1 MTNEN
6 PIEPTLFRS
15 DVARNINASWGW
27 FMSLG
32 VVLMALGAIAIAVPA
47 MATLAVELLIGWI
60 LIFGAVMHIIDAFWI
75 HHLRQSFFE
84 LLLGILYLVI
94 GILLLSHPLKGVIT
108 LTLLLAIF
116 FLAGGIFK
124 VVLALELHTV
134 TNWGWLLASG
144 ILALVLGGLILKGL
158 PSSAGWAIGLLLG
171 IDLIVTGWSIF
182 AIALAAHAITKKASH
197 TGT

>member
-6 PIEPTLFRS
+6 PMEPTLFRS
-15 DVARNINASWGW
+15 DVEKNINVNWGW

-75 HHLRQSFFE
+75 HHLRQSIFE

-94 GILLLSHPLKGVIT
+94 GILLLSHPLKGVLT
-108 LTLLLAIF
+108 LTLLLSIF

-124 VVLALELHTV
+124 VILALELRTV
-134 TNWGWLLASG
+134 TNWGWMLASG

-158 PSSAGWAIGLLLG
+158 PSSAAWAIGLLLG
-171 IDLIVTGWSIF
+171 IDLIVTGWSVF
-182 AIALAAHAITKKASH
+182 AIALAAHSIHPKEA
-197 TGT
+197 